1 MSITNCEAF
10 YKQAIKFVLSRI
22 KVVANKDLGCQRKWI
37 LTHQHCTTCLPHAK
51 SRFSTMSTIHL
62 AVTEELIKW
71 VWLGLKTV
79 IIVKIIV
86 KIQKRTINS
95 SKIHTPL
102 AQGLV

>member
-1 MSITNCEAF
+1 MLNPDFQPCPPFQS
-10 YKQAIKFVLSRI
+10 
-22 KVVANKDLGCQRKWI
+22 
-37 LTHQHCTTCLPHAK
+37 
-51 SRFSTMSTIHL
+51 

-79 IIVKIIV
+79 IIVKMMV